1 MSCRLKRN
9 LVLSCPSLKESSS
22 LRNSRGRN
30 EASTSKAFRTAVA
43 GSPKH
48 KGKHFLW
55 ILFRVF
61 TPYWSSKLNLGVT
74 NAFYSRRSESVI
86 IFSVMLTRLKTKMF
100 LLSALTYL
108 CVYRKIDFHP
118 ATLQVSEDLDCTG
131 FCFH

>member
-1 MSCRLKRN
+1 MFKYHKLLFFFAAAVHMLIFYTCFSNSRLKSV
-9 LVLSCPSLKESSS
+9 LELMFIVICLADSKEILSCPSLKESSS

-61 TPYWSSKLNLGVT
+61 TPYWSSKLN
-74 NAFYSRRSESVI
+74 
-86 IFSVMLTRLKTKMF
+86 
-100 LLSALTYL
+100 
-108 CVYRKIDFHP
+108 
-118 ATLQVSEDLDCTG
+118 
-131 FCFH
+131 